1 VIDALAAFFANLA
14 ASAWAAGVSLV
25 ALAVV
30 VWPLEVLF
38 PARRGQRLFRPGWF
52 TDLAFFVGQYLVW
65 IGLAAIAIHAFDARV
80 DPLIPRG
87 LRAGFA
93 AWPLPVQA
101 VVAVMLGDLSVYWFH
116 RACHAVPLLWRFHAV
131 HHSAE
136 HLDWLAAHREHPVDG
151 LLTQLAVNLPAIVLG
166 FSLNQIAWL
175 IALRG
180 MWSIFVHSNVRLPL
194 GPLRVLL
201 GAPELHHWHHL
212 RRVRAQNFA
221 NLAPWTDLLFGT
233 YHHPRGPETWPL
245 GADEPLPPSY
255 LGMLAR
261 PLWPARPRGDAADA
275 PVPITETA

>member
-1 VIDALAAFFANLA
+1 MSAFLANLV
-14 ASAWAAGVSLV
+14 ASAWAASVSLV

-30 VWPLEVLF
+30 VWPLELLF
-38 PARRGQRLFRPGWF
+38 PARRGQRLFRPGWW
-52 TDLAFFVGQYLVW
+52 TDLAFFAGQYLVW
-65 IGLAAIAIHAFDARV
+65 IGLAAVVVAAFDTHV
-80 DPLIPRG
+80 DPLIPRR
-87 LRAGFA
+87 LRDGFA
-93 AWPLPVQA
+93 SWPLPLQA

-151 LLTQLAVNLPAIVLG
+151 LLTQLAVNAPAIVLG
-166 FSLNQIAWL
+166 FSLGQIAWL

-180 MWSIFVHSNVRLPL
+180 MWAIFVHSNVRLPL

-212 RRVRAQNFA
+212 RSERAQNFA

-233 YHHPRGPETWPL
+233 YHRPRGPEAWPL
-245 GADEPLPPSY
+245 GSDHPLPPSY

-261 PLWPARPRGDAADA
+261 PIWPARQRREPA
-275 PVPITETA
+275 TALVRTV